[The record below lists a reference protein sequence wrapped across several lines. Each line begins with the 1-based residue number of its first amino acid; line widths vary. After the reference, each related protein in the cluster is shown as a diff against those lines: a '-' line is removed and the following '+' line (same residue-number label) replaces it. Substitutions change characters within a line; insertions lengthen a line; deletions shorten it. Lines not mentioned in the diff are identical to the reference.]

1 MRVRLKILIALV
13 IFFTASCNL
22 NPNSNDLKTFYNT
35 ISGWDISYIPIIEPY
50 RATSLDK
57 GITWSISRPEVVN
70 SFDVV
75 SFGVSNNFIYGHGS
89 SKWFLLDT
97 KSKLF
102 AEYDTK
108 QELLNS
114 LESFAVPINP
124 VRECNFYFDSLANDK
139 KLYWFPKDGKRYPT
153 YPNINPDEVA
163 IINVTGNIHQPDFS
177 FNSNLPFKKSRVYF
191 FQVCYNQKENDLY
204 YLSFDNS
211 PPVLVKDSLL
221 IPIFIEKKQF
231 EITLYTPYPVAQQ
244 KGIPE
249 EKRFRKNKT
258 IYIR

>member
-1 MRVRLKILIALV
+1 MRVRLQILISLL
-13 IFFTASCNL
+13 IFFTTSC
-22 NPNSNDLKTFYNT
+22 DLKPNRNERETFYNT

-57 GITWSISRPEVVN
+57 GVTWSINRPEVIN

-102 AEYDTK
+102 AEYGTK
-108 QELLNS
+108 QELLYS
-114 LESFAVPINP
+114 LESFSIPLNP
-124 VRECNFYFDSLANDK
+124 VRECNIYFDSLVNNK
-139 KLYWFPKDGKRYPT
+139 KLYWFPKDGKSYPI
-153 YPNINPDEVA
+153 YPSINPDEVA
-163 IINVTGNIHQPDFS
+163 IIKVTGTIHQPDF
-177 FNSNLPFKKSRVYF
+177 FFKSNMPFKKSRVYF
-191 FQVCYNQKENDLY
+191 FQVSYNQKTNDLY

-211 PPVLVKDSLL
+211 PPMLVKDSLL
-221 IPIFIEKKQF
+221 IPVFCDKSKI
-231 EITLYTPYPVAQQ
+231 EITLYTPYPVAQ
-244 KGIPE
+244 KKEIPE
-249 EKRFRKNKT
+249 EKRFLKNKT